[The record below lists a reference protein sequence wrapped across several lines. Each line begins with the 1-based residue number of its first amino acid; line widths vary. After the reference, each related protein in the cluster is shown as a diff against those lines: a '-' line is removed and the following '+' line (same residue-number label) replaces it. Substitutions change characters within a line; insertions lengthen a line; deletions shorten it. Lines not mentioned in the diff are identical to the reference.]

1 MFVTI
6 FSTEP
11 GQDRADLGQTCSFTI
26 ILITMCMYLGS
37 LIAVCRAHLASGLP
51 SRPER
56 FQSVCIIDWPSV
68 LWDVCLRYYHC
79 MSRELCVYFWNFD
92 AEDVITA
99 SLASS
104 RCYAFVAVA
113 EWMFGGHKWEFRAV
127 DSKVF
132 DSTRILTQRTQH
144 HDIYL
149 AELET

>member
-51 SRPER
+51 IRPER
-56 FQSVCIIDWPSV
+56 FQSVCIIDWPSIRTMG
-68 LWDVCLRYYHC
+68 CLSSILSLC
-79 MSRELCVYFWNFD
+79 ESRALGVFLEFWCWGCHNSIFSF
-92 AEDVITA
+92 I
-99 SLASS
+99 S
-104 RCYAFVAVA
+104 FVAVA
-113 EWMFGGHKWEFRAV
+113 EWMFGGHKWEFRAI